1 MTESNIYPE
10 LNKGI
15 FLFSKASRR
24 HMGLIKPSIQGIM
37 DNLSTVLKRSL
48 CETQRLHAPVLTKRL
63 RGVTFVHTNMILGR
77 VA

>member
-1 MTESNIYPE
+1 
-10 LNKGI
+10 
-15 FLFSKASRR
+15 
-24 HMGLIKPSIQGIM
+24 MGLIKPSIQGIM